1 MPAKGIMAS
10 VRVGIRAC
18 IMVIII
24 DMVAR
29 YCALALILSVTSLA
43 QGQTSVA
50 PTTGEHVSA
59 AAIIRELN
67 LARQKPAIYAGFV
80 GQLRVNHS
88 LRTGPGAPALD
99 EAIRFLRTVH
109 PQPPFSLSP
118 GLCQAAADHCRD
130 QVGGLIGHNGSDRS
144 SPDSRI
150 NRYGRWQGGWAENIA
165 YGQRNAR
172 AIVLA
177 LIIDDGVR
185 GRGHRKN
192 IFNAIYNVAG
202 AAYGPHARFGSICGI
217 DFAGAYVE
225 SAVASAN

>member
-1 MPAKGIMAS
+1 MFNL
-10 VRVGIRAC
+10 VNRC
-18 IMVIII
+18 
-24 DMVAR
+24 
-29 YCALALILSVTSLA
+29 CALALVIPVTGLT
-43 QGQTSVA
+43 QGRESVA
-50 PTTGEHVSA
+50 STINEHVSA
-59 AAIIRELN
+59 AAIIHELN
-67 LARQKPAIYAGFV
+67 FARQKPAIYAGFV
-80 GQLRVNHS
+80 EQMRMNRSPG
-88 LRTGPGAPALD
+88 TGPGAPALD

-109 PQPPFSLSP
+109 PQPPLALSP

-130 QVGGLIGHNGSDRS
+130 QVGGSIGHNGADRS

-150 NRYGRWQGGWAENIA
+150 NRYGRWHGGWAENIA

-177 LIIDDGVR
+177 LIIDDGVP

-192 IFNAIYNVAG
+192 IFNATYNVAG
-202 AAYGPHARFGSICGI
+202 AAYGPHARFGSICDI